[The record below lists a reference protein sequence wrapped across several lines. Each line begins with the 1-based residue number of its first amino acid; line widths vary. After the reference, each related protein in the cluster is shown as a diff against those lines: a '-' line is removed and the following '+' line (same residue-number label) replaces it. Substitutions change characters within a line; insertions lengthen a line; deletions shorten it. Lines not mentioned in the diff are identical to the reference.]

1 MNILNI
7 TTITELRGGDI
18 QMHTIYGLLQE
29 FHDLNQYILCP
40 KDSDLFEIYGKN
52 DPNFITYDKKDK
64 IFSSIKT
71 IIKTVKDKKID
82 VIHIHDSSALT
93 ATLLA
98 SVFIPKTVKIILSR
112 KRDKKIK
119 KNFLGKIKY
128 GSSRIE
134 KVICVS
140 NAVASIFEDVI
151 TDPTKVITIY
161 DAIDVSKFSNSES
174 KGLIAKELGFSSG
187 TKIIGN
193 VVALENQKDLLTFVD
208 TAERIKEKNPNEK
221 IQFVIVGGGSKK
233 EEIESYIHSKNLADY
248 VHLMGFRKNIKE
260 LLPEFDMLVMTSISE
275 GLPLSVYEAFA
286 SRIPVISTKAGG
298 IPEVVIEDETGFLA
312 EIKDS
317 KRLAEHI
324 NTMLRTPGL
333 SEKITEN
340 AYKIVKERFDLPVL
354 RDNYYQLYK
363 SLG

>member
-29 FHDLNQYILCP
+29 YQDLKQYILCP

-52 DPNFITYDKKDK
+52 DPNFITYNKKDK
-64 IFSSIKT
+64 IFSSIET
-71 IIKTVKDKKID
+71 IIKTVEKEKID

-98 SVFIPKTVKIILSR
+98 SIFLPKTVKIILSR

-128 GSSRIE
+128 GSPRIE

-151 TDPTKVITIY
+151 TDASKVITIY
-161 DAIDVSKFSNSES
+161 DAIDVSKFSNNES
-174 KGLIAKELGFSSG
+174 KELISKELGFSSG

-208 TAERIKEKNPNEK
+208 TAERIIKENPNEK
-221 IQFVIVGGGSKK
+221 IKFVIVGEGSKK
-233 EEIESYIHSKNLADY
+233 EEIENYIYSKDLTDY
-248 VHLMGFRKNIKE
+248 VYLMGFRKNVNE

-286 SRIPVISTKAGG
+286 SKVPVISTKAGG
-298 IPEVVIEDETGFLA
+298 IPEVVIENETGFLA

-317 KRLAEHI
+317 KKLAEQI
-324 NTMLRTPGL
+324 NKIIRTPGL

-340 AYKIVKERFDLPVL
+340 AYKVVKERFDLPVL
-354 RDNYYQLYK
+354 KDNYYQLYK
-363 SLG
+363 SLS